1 MIPELFQSYEES
13 AEEAKEEVSLSSTSR
28 QESGNS
34 WTLTRP
40 RKHGQKGNLILKS
53 TNILKKGT
61 HRIFLKNRK
70 ETYYKQYLWE

>member
-34 WTLTRP
+34 
-40 RKHGQKGNLILKS
+40 
-53 TNILKKGT
+53 
-61 HRIFLKNRK
+61 
-70 ETYYKQYLWE
+70 